1 MADTDTRQGRPVALL
16 VALLTPLVAAL
27 AWGGVHPESHLA
39 TTLLALAALGVCLWE
54 RGRRGAPLRLPW
66 LAAPW
71 ALAAVASALALCPL
85 PAWLRGLLDADG
97 AERVLRAAALLPG
110 AAATLVRPVLA
121 WEPTEAALSL
131 LRTLGA
137 LAVVVVVAQG
147 AARSSPRRL
156 AYRVL
161 SIGALVLVAVAVA
174 DALRDPAR
182 TREALSNA
190 LSALN
195 APLFNP
201 NQLGKVFA
209 FFGLLCLGRALSIRV
224 GAEVALHGAAGLS
237 CAVCAVLTDSRG
249 AIFALG
255 VGGLVLLVLLGLR
268 RARTSPDKIGPLLG
282 AAGAAVVA
290 GAVLA
295 STLGA
300 RAMASLAH
308 FDPEGA
314 DKNKMGLWPWAWELA
329 QGAPG
334 LGTAPGAFSAA
345 FAGVLEPGQRYGSRN
360 TFSHVENVVLQTLVD
375 RGPWLGALLLALA
388 AWGAWR
394 VGRSGAAVAAPGA
407 TAAVVALLFGELL
420 DFVTELPAGALLLA
434 AGLGLV
440 LARTRELCP
449 SARLSPRRAALA
461 CAGLAVAAVLVAPV
475 AQFDWRHRI
484 DLELR
489 ELRGAE
495 RFEALQRAFARH
507 PSNGQYAYELAV
519 AARNRRD
526 PRGALVAA
534 ERAQALW
541 PALRGPHVEAAR
553 ALAALGRTEQAIVEY
568 RVAWRCGLAD
578 AGLLDEVVER
588 FPGYA
593 ERRRAFPDEPEALAH
608 LCGALQSRNEPA
620 QAQRCL
626 DELATHPDATP
637 QQRGAPIRYAL
648 AQGDVD
654 GAVRRAD
661 LAMHVATPDGAVAAE
676 AARALATR
684 DGAVAAL
691 AHTRDWPA
699 RLADPRPLLL
709 WRTLAA
715 QEAGELGAADE
726 ALAALRRA
734 SRTPLDVDAA
744 DRTEAAVLQ
753 ARGRLAEAHRLVERL
768 ASRAPADVELGA
780 WQARLERQLGLPSQ
794 AQATARRLLRAW
806 PDDARVRALA
816 AEVGVVG
823 P

>member
-1 MADTDTRQGRPVALL
+1 
-16 VALLTPLVAAL
+16 
-27 AWGGVHPESHLA
+27 
-39 TTLLALAALGVCLWE
+39 
-54 RGRRGAPLRLPW
+54 PW

-71 ALAAVASALALCPL
+71 ALAAAASALALCPL

-97 AERVLRAAALLPG
+97 AERVLRAAALLPSE
-110 AAATLVRPVLA
+110 AATLVRPVLA

-131 LRTLGA
+131 LRTVGA

-161 SIGALVLVAVAVA
+161 SVGALVLVAVAA
-174 DALRDPAR
+174 AGALRDPAQ

-190 LSALN
+190 ASALHG
-195 APLFNP
+195 PLYNP

-209 FFGLLCLGRALSIRV
+209 FFALLCTGRALSIRL
-224 GAEVALHGAAGLS
+224 GGEVALHVVAGLL
-237 CAVCAVLTDSRG
+237 CALCAVLTDSRG
-249 AIFALG
+249 AILALAMGAVVLG
-255 VGGLVLLVLLGLR
+255 VLLALR
-268 RARTSPDKIGPLLG
+268 RARVSTDRVGPLLG
-282 AAGAAVVA
+282 GAGAL
-290 GAVLA
+290 AVLGA
-295 STLGA
+295 ALLTTLGA
-300 RAMASLAH
+300 HAVASLAPL
-308 FDPEGA
+308 DPEGA
-314 DKNKMGLWPWAWELA
+314 AKSKVSLWPWAWELV
-329 QGAPG
+329 QSAPP
-334 LGTAPGAFSAA
+334 LGVAPGAFRVA
-345 FAGVLEPGQRYGSRN
+345 FPSILEPGQPYGSR
-360 TFSHVENVVLQTLVD
+360 FSYSHVESVVLQTLLD
-375 RGPWLGALLLALA
+375 RGPWLGTLLIALA
-388 AWGAWR
+388 AWCAWR
-394 VGRSGAAVAAPGA
+394 IGRSGAAMAAPGA
-407 TAAVVALLFGELL
+407 TAAVATLLFGELL
-420 DFVTELPAGALLLA
+420 DFVTELPAGALLL
-434 AGLGLV
+434 GVGVGLV
-440 LARTRELCP
+440 VARTRGVGPAAPLT
-449 SARLSPRRAALA
+449 PRRGALV
-461 CAGLAVAAVLVAPV
+461 CVGLVALTGLVAPV
-475 AQFDWRHRI
+475 ALRDWPHRV

-489 ELRGAE
+489 ELRGTE
-495 RFEALQRAFARH
+495 RLEALQRAFARH

-578 AGLLDEVVER
+578 AELLLEVVER
-588 FPGYA
+588 FAGYA
-593 ERRRAFPDEPEALAH
+593 ERRRAVPDEPAALAH
-608 LCGALQSRNEPA
+608 LCGALQDRKEPA

-626 DELATHPDATP
+626 DELGALPGASP
-637 QQRGAPIRYAL
+637 EQRGAPIRYAL
-648 AQGDVD
+648 AQGDVA
-654 GAVRRAD
+654 GAVSRAD
-661 LAMHVATPDGAVAAE
+661 LAMRVATPDGAVAAE
-676 AARALATR
+676 AARAIASR

-734 SRTPLDVDAA
+734 AQTPGDVDVA

-753 ARGRLAEAHRLVERL
+753 VRGRLAEAHRLVERL
-768 ASRAPADVELGA
+768 AGRAPADVELGA
-780 WQARLERQLGLPSQ
+780 WQARLEGQLGLPSQ

-816 AEVGVVG
+816 AEVGVV